1 MVNFNGDADK
11 IPFYET
17 FEFTREDIAHLLQYM
32 GLANA
37 QESCQIEHMDKF
49 IFLHGD
55 EQEVYNK
62 DERNF
67 IENAGDVYIYKEFY
81 KRTKRGVMPCRIIAT
96 EINGINGIKNSLFF
110 YEGN

>member
-17 FEFTREDIAHLLQYM
+17 FEFTRENIAHILQYM

-49 IFLHGD
+49 K
-55 EQEVYNK
+55 N
-62 DERNF
+62 
-67 IENAGDVYIYKEFY
+67 ENQYQIAFEF
-81 KRTKRGVMPCRIIAT
+81 
-96 EINGINGIKNSLFF
+96 SSW
-110 YEGN
+110 